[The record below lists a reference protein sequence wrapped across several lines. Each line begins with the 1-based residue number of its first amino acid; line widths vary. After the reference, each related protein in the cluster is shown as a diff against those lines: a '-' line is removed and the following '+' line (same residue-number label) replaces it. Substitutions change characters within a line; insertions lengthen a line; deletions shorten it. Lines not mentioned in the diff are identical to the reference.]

1 MKKVHYDIH
10 VSGKVQGVWFRKYT
24 KIEADKLGLKGFVRN
39 NPDGK
44 VYIEAEGEETLML
57 EFVGWLHKGA
67 PLSKVKNVTYGTAH
81 VVGYET
87 FVISA

>member
-39 NPDGK
+39 EPDGK
-44 VYIEAEGEETLML
+44 VYIEAEGEEALIL
-57 EFVGWLHKGA
+57 DFIGWLHIGA
-67 PLSKVKNVTYGTAH
+67 PLSKVKNVAYETAN
-81 VVGYET
+81 VVGFES
-87 FVISA
+87 FDISA